1 MNVYKDK
8 GKSYFWNFEIN
19 LEKDYLKKL
28 ETVWCV
34 EIYISFK
41 NKKKNEFKSK
51 IFLLHVFV

>member
-34 EIYISFK
+34 EIYTSF
-41 NKKKNEFKSK
+41 NKKNNEFKSK
-51 IFLLHVFV
+51 KFLLHVFV

>member
-1 MNVYKDK
+1 MYIRIK
-8 GKSYFWNFEIN
+8 GKVTFEIFEIN

-34 EIYISFK
+34 EIDISF

-51 IFLLHVFV
+51 KFLLHVFV